1 MPPWGRVRKAM
12 RVGIVGYGRF
22 GRAFGGLLQEAGVA
36 HRAHDPWADVPEDV
50 RASSPAEI
58 AATSDLVVV
67 AVPVGAVRSSLEE
80 LRPHLHPSHTVI
92 DVGSVKVGPAE
103 SLEAVLGNAVPWVP
117 THPLFGPTSLAL
129 GERPLRVVVC
139 PSPRHP
145 EAFRRV
151 VAFFQGLGCHT
162 IEQDPRAHDRLMA
175 ETHALTFFV
184 AKGMLDAGAGE
195 GEEFTPPSFQAIART
210 IETVR
215 SDAGHLYSALHRE
228 NPFAADAR
236 RRLLDALVQ
245 ADRELTRP
253 AEEPTERGQPSI
265 SDLGA
270 EAPGLRMTRDLIDEV
285 DRELVALLGRRL
297 LLAARAGRAKAQAGA
312 VVFDPEREAAL
323 LAERQ
328 AWGVGHGIDPVAVE
342 DIFEAILRCS
352 RREQGR

>member
-1 MPPWGRVRKAM
+1 M
-12 RVGIVGYGRF
+12 RIGIVGYGRF
-22 GRAFGGLLQEAGVA
+22 GRAFGGFLQESGVT
-36 HRAHDPWADVPEDV
+36 HRAHDPWANIPDGV
-50 RASSPAEI
+50 RASSLAEI

-67 AVPVGAVRSSLEE
+67 AVPVVAIRACLEE
-80 LRPHLHPSHTVI
+80 LLPHLRPSHTVI

-103 SLEAVLGNAVPWVP
+103 CLDSVLGEAVPWVP
-117 THPLFGPTSLAL
+117 THPLFGPTSMAL

-145 EAFRRV
+145 EAFQRV
-151 VAFFQGLGCHT
+151 VGFFRGLGCHT

-215 SDAGHLYSALHRE
+215 SDAGHLYSAIQRE

-245 ADRELTRP
+245 ADQELSRV
-253 AEEPTERGQPSI
+253 AEPTGQAQPAI
-265 SDLGA
+265 PDLGA
-270 EAPGLRMTRDLIDEV
+270 EAPGLRETRELIDEV
-285 DRELVALLGRRL
+285 DHELVSLLGQRL
-297 LLAARAGRAKAQAGA
+297 LLAARAGRAKADHGA
-312 VVFDPEREAAL
+312 VVFDPAREAAL
-323 LAERQ
+323 MNERK
-328 AWGVGHGIDPVAVE
+328 AWGDEHGIDPAAVS
-342 DIFEAILRCS
+342 DVFDAILRCS
-352 RREQGR
+352 RRAQS